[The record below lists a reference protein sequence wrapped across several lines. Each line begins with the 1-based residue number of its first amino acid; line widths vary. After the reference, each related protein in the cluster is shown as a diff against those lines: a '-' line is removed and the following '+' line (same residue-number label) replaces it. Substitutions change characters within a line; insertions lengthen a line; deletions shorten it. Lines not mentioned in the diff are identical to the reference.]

1 MFEYEFDKNGFMEI
15 LKNIMSAPQGT
26 LAYEVRNDW
35 ALFAVEMNVDKL
47 YESVE

>member
-1 MFEYEFDKNGFMEI
+1 MFEFDKNGFMEI
-15 LKNIMSAPQGT
+15 IKGIMSAPKGT

-47 YESVE
+47 YESAE

>member
-1 MFEYEFDKNGFMEI
+1 MFEFDRNGFMEI
-15 LKNIMSAPQGT
+15 IEGIMGAQKGT
-26 LAYEVRNDW
+26 LAYQARNEW

>member
-1 MFEYEFDKNGFMEI
+1 MFEFDKNGFMEI
-15 LKNIMSAPQGT
+15 IKDIMSAPQGT

-47 YESVE
+47 YESAE